1 VPRSTLRVRGSAGPA
16 VGGDFT
22 ARVVGAEDL
31 AAVAKALR
39 QAGDKDLRKELYRGL
54 RRAVKPLIADA
65 RQHARD
71 TLPKAGGLNERVA
84 RSKFRVTVRGAGR
97 NPGVRIT
104 ATGLD
109 RRLDTDGR
117 IRHPV
122 YGNRDA
128 WVQQQVKPH
137 WFQTPMQAGA
147 GEVRRELQRVVDDI
161 AKRLESG

>member
-1 VPRSTLRVRGSAGPA
+1 MPRSTRRVRGPAGPA

-22 ARVVGAEDL
+22 ARVVGAEEL

-39 QAGDKDLRKELYRGL
+39 QAGDKELRKELYRGL
-54 RRAVKPLIADA
+54 RRAAKPLIAEA

-71 TLPKAGGLNERVA
+71 TLPKSGGLNERVA
-84 RSKFRVTVRGAGR
+84 RSKFKVAVRGAGR

-109 RRLDTDGR
+109 KRLDTEGR

-122 YGNRDA
+122 YGNREV
-128 WVQQQVKPH
+128 WVQQKVKPH
-137 WFQTPMQAGA
+137 WFETPMAAGA
-147 GEVRRELQRVVDDI
+147 PEVRRELQKVVEDI
-161 AKRLESG
+161 ARKLEAR